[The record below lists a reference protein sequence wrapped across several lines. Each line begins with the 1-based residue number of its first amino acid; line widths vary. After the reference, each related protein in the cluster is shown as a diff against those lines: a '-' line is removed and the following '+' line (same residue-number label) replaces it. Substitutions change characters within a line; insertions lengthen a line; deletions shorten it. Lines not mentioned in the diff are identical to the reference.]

1 VLKSILQPMA
11 LKKIFGLPALE
22 ASLEQTEASLE
33 QTGASLEQTEAT
45 QPTETES
52 TLRMAIPRLLSNL
65 GDYSIDVYRGRL
77 FDC

>member
-33 QTGASLEQTEAT
+33 QTEAT
-45 QPTETES
+45 QPTEIES
-52 TLRMAIPRLLSNL
+52 TLRTAIPRLLSNL

>member
-1 VLKSILQPMA
+1 MA

-33 QTGASLEQTEAT
+33 QTEAT
-45 QPTETES
+45 QPTEIES
-52 TLRMAIPRLLSNL
+52 TLRTAIPRLQSNL

>member
-22 ASLEQTEASLE
+22 ASLEQS
-33 QTGASLEQTEAT
+33 EAT
-45 QPTETES
+45 QPTEIES
-52 TLRMAIPRLLSNL
+52 TLLTAIPRLLSNL